1 MKKSIYSLQ
10 IKSTF
15 LFWLLLFPLF
25 SSLSQ
30 QKVLPGANSLEVHL
44 DLFKNKSIGV
54 IAHQASLVTSEKDIV
69 HLVDFMLKKKLNLK
83 RVFAPEH
90 GFRGTADAGE
100 KIDDQ
105 KDLKTQLPI
114 ISLYGSNRKPT
125 QEQLQDIELMVF
137 DLQDVGVRFYTYLS
151 TLHYVME
158 ACAENN
164 IPLLVLD
171 RPNPNAHYVDGPV
184 LEKEFS
190 SFVGMHPVPIVYGMT
205 IGEYAQMINGEGWL
219 SGASACDLT
228 VIPIS
233 NYTHQTAYE
242 VPVRPSPNL
251 PNAQSIALYPSLCL
265 LEPTVFSVGR
275 GTSKQFQL
283 YGHPK
288 YSKPSFEFTPAPNFG
303 SKSPKHNGELC
314 YGVDLTSTP
323 HPTQIEL
330 QWLMDAYNHFP
341 EKESFFLTGFE
352 RISGTGALRKQIQEG
367 LREETIRAS
376 WKAPLD
382 AFKTIRKKYLIY
394 P

>member
-1 MKKSIYSLQ
+1 
-10 IKSTF
+10 
-15 LFWLLLFPLF
+15 
-25 SSLSQ
+25 
-30 QKVLPGANSLEVHL
+30 L

-54 IAHQASLVTSEKDIV
+54 VAHQASLVTPDEDTL
-69 HLVDFMLKKKLNLK
+69 HLVDFMLKKELHLK

-105 KDLKTQLPI
+105 KDPKTQLPI
-114 ISLYGSNRKPT
+114 VSLYGNNRKPT
-125 QEQLQDIELMVF
+125 QEQLQDLDLMVF

-233 NYTHQTAYE
+233 NYTHQH
-242 VPVRPSPNL
+242 
-251 PNAQSIALYPSLCL
+251 SL
-265 LEPTVFSVGR
+265 
-275 GTSKQFQL
+275 
-283 YGHPK
+283 
-288 YSKPSFEFTPAPNFG
+288 
-303 SKSPKHNGELC
+303 
-314 YGVDLTSTP
+314 
-323 HPTQIEL
+323 
-330 QWLMDAYNHFP
+330 
-341 EKESFFLTGFE
+341 
-352 RISGTGALRKQIQEG
+352 
-367 LREETIRAS
+367 
-376 WKAPLD
+376 
-382 AFKTIRKKYLIY
+382 
-394 P
+394 

>member
-1 MKKSIYSLQ
+1 MKKSIYPLQ

-25 SSLSQ
+25 SCLSQ

-54 IAHQASLVTSEKDIV
+54 IAHQASLVTSEKDTV

-100 KIDDQ
+100 KINDQ

-164 IPLLVLD
+164 IPLIVLD

-233 NYTHQTAYE
+233 NYTHQTA
-242 VPVRPSPNL
+242 
-251 PNAQSIALYPSLCL
+251 
-265 LEPTVFSVGR
+265 
-275 GTSKQFQL
+275 
-283 YGHPK
+283 
-288 YSKPSFEFTPAPNFG
+288 
-303 SKSPKHNGELC
+303 
-314 YGVDLTSTP
+314 
-323 HPTQIEL
+323 
-330 QWLMDAYNHFP
+330 
-341 EKESFFLTGFE
+341 
-352 RISGTGALRKQIQEG
+352 
-367 LREETIRAS
+367 
-376 WKAPLD
+376 
-382 AFKTIRKKYLIY
+382 
-394 P
+394 